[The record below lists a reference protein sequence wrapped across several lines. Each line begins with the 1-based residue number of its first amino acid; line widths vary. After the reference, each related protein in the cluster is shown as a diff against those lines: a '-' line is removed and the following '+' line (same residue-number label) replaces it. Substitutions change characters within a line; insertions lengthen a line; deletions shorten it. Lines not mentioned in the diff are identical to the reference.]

1 MAPPPTVEQNGEST
15 SGESAQRGSP
25 TPFLTKTYQLVDDP
39 AIDDV
44 IAWSGDGTS
53 FVVKNPT
60 VFARDLLPKYFKH
73 NNFSS
78 FVRQLNTYGFRKIIP
93 DRWEFCND
101 CFRRGEKRLLCDI
114 QRRRIAP
121 PAVAPAVIPAKT
133 ITSPANSGEEQVTTS
148 SSSSPRPRIPWQL
161 VEENE
166 RLRKENLRLT
176 KELAEIKSLCHNIFS
191 LVSNYACNKPPEGG
205 LGELTQLSLM
215 PGERFSGGETSPK
228 IFGVEIGAKRAR
240 EEGGGGDEETDL
252 RLRQPSGGGVK
263 SEPSD
268 VEHRDTPWL
277 KQCHRANQRVCN

>member
-1 MAPPPTVEQNGEST
+1 MAPPPVEQNGEST
-15 SGESAQRGSP
+15 SGESSQRGSP
-25 TPFLTKTYQLVDDP
+25 TPFLSKTYQLVDDP

-44 IAWSGDGTS
+44 IAWSGDGSS

-78 FVRQLNTYGFRKIIP
+78 FVRQLNTYRFQKIIP
-93 DRWEFCND
+93 DRWEFSND
-101 CFRRGEKRLLCDI
+101 CFRKGEKRLLCDI
-114 QRRRIAP
+114 QRRRITP
-121 PAVAPAVIPAKT
+121 PAVIPAKLAA
-133 ITSPANSGEEQVTTS
+133 SPVNSGEEQVTS

-176 KELAEIKSLCHNIFS
+176 KEVAEIKSLCHNVFTM
-191 LVSNYACNKPPEGG
+191 VSSYTCAKSPPE
-205 LGELTQLSLM
+205 ELAMS
-215 PGERFSGGETSPK
+215 GERFFGEEMSPK

-240 EEGGGGDEETDL
+240 EEGGGGGEEEEEMEL
-252 RLRQPSGGGVK
+252 RLRQPSSGGGVK
-263 SEPSD
+263 SDGPD
-268 VEHRDTPWL
+268 HHRETPWL

>member
-1 MAPPPTVEQNGEST
+1 MAPLPVEQNGEST
-15 SGESAQRGSP
+15 SGESTQQQQRGSP
-25 TPFLTKTYQLVDDP
+25 TPFLSKTYQLVDDP

-44 IAWSGDGTS
+44 IAWSGDGSS

-93 DRWEFCND
+93 DRWEFSND
-101 CFRRGEKRLLCDI
+101 GFRKGQKHLLCDI
-114 QRRRIAP
+114 QRRRITP
-121 PAVAPAVIPAKT
+121 PVVASPAGVPAKLVN
-133 ITSPANSGEEQVTTS
+133 SPANSGEEQVTTTTTAS

-176 KELAEIKSLCHNIFS
+176 KEVAKIKCLCHNVFTM
-191 LVSNYACNKPPEGG
+191 VSSYACANPPEGG
-205 LGELTQLSLM
+205 ELTRLELA
-215 PGERFSGGETSPK
+215 PGKGFSGRKTSPK

-240 EEGGGGDEETDL
+240 EEGGGG
-252 RLRQPSGGGVK
+252 GGEGRWQRGDVK
-263 SEPSD
+263 SEACDHS
-268 VEHRDTPWL
+268 DTPWL